1 MVPLDTTR
9 PLPGLL
15 LVGKTRVHALDAAT
29 FTATD
34 ARFARRLLPLLR
46 VRRPATPAPAPPPFL
61 AEAAGGTAT
70 ALLHL
75 RRELDRCD
83 RYHTMVGLAA
93 FRLPAGPGAAPAA
106 GALAGRLR
114 SSDLVGCLD
123 DGTILVIVPEE
134 VQALPRLQRRVEE
147 LLRAITGAAGLM
159 VRSATAVYPGPAD
172 DAAGLLAA
180 VTRALA

>member
-1 MVPLDTTR
+1 M
-9 PLPGLL
+9 
-15 LVGKTRVHALDAAT
+15 GKTRVHALDAAT

-46 VRRPATPAPAPPPFL
+46 IQRPTAAAEPPAAL
-61 AEAAGGTAT
+61 AAAAGGGTAT

-93 FRLPAGPGAAPAA
+93 FRLPDDKGAGPAA
-106 GALAGRLR
+106 GALAERLR

-123 DGTILVIVPEE
+123 DGTIVVIVPEE

-180 VTRALA
+180 VTRTLA